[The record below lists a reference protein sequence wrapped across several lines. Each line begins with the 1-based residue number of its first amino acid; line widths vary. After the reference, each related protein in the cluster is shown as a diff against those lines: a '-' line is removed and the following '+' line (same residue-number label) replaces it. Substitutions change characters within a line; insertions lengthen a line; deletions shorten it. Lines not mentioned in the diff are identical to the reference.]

1 MLSIDPAKFLDTSV
15 ENNARICQTTNAVRS
30 APLVIPGRALHCGTP
45 VTQGVQGLIAM
56 SMEQDQRALLARKLH
71 FQRAIFKIF
80 RALPRARKKRGEK
93 GSLRGG
99 AVFEVSQKQ
108 SRSRPCSEILDGH
121 KLWPLFRGRSGS
133 LFAVFGAVFGA
144 NIMMLKTEPSYSGR

>member
-45 VTQGVQGLIAM
+45 VTQGLIAM

-71 FQRAIFKIF
+71 FQRAIFKKF
-80 RALPRARKKRGEK
+80 RALPRARKKRGGK
-93 GSLRGG
+93 GSLRGE
-99 AVFEVSQKQ
+99 AVLGVS
-108 SRSRPCSEILDGH
+108 P
-121 KLWPLFRGRSGS
+121 
-133 LFAVFGAVFGA
+133 
-144 NIMMLKTEPSYSGR
+144 KTEPLSALLRGFGWSHIELPVKDWPKFYEK